1 MKASHAL
8 MTALGLLSLSQQ
20 LFAQPDVSE
29 DSSGRLVYDAAFFAQ
44 FSPANA
50 LQMVQRVPG
59 FTVENISTE
68 VRGFA
73 QAAGNVVINGQR
85 PSAKS
90 DTLDVILA
98 RIPANNVRRIELVAG
113 NELGADY
120 VGKPQVLNLI
130 LTDKAGLSGTVEGRL
145 SREYT
150 GRMLPRGSA
159 ALVYRRGDSSFNA
172 ALNYQLANMGSEQ
185 GFDRL
190 TALPSGAEIELRN
203 KNIRNTEPYTVAAL
217 GWSHEQA
224 ADRSIHLNAKLS
236 FDKWTL
242 YQQGDIIRAGA
253 KIRDELYT
261 EDHLWRTWELSG
273 DITRPLAGGAVKLN
287 LLATHRHRDN
297 DDAFAESVD
306 GTALGGFYQAFDD
319 FRDERVARLAWTRPD
334 FSGWT
339 VEIGAEGAFNQ
350 LRTDLNI
357 FNVDSQ
363 GVQDRVH
370 LPIDDATVSEYR
382 GEAFLNAGR
391 AITPNLRADF
401 GINFETSRLKVTG
414 DVSARRTLS
423 FFKPKAALDWTVDG
437 WHLQLNATRTVA
449 QLKFEDFVSG
459 SSFNTNQTDGGNVD
473 LQPQRKWEFLF
484 TVDRKILGDGRLKA
498 DLGYNAVSR
507 VQDRIPLKTIDAITG
522 EPVNTDLDA
531 PGNLGRGREWIAR
544 TNLDLPLGRVGV
556 KGGRLSLSGAYL
568 DTSVRDPYTL
578 TDRHFT
584 GVSLFTYTATFRQ
597 DLAAFAW
604 GLEMRGDTGATYY
617 RIKETDNIRGISPR
631 LSAFVEYRPSNR
643 STVTFGVD
651 NLTNAPAKRWRIF
664 YDPDR
669 TETAPFEQ
677 EYRERNPHLLLYLSL
692 KHSFG

>member
-1 MKASHAL
+1 MKAKHAL
-8 MTALGLLSLSQQ
+8 LTALGLFVLSEQA
-20 LFAQPDVSE
+20 FAQPDVSE
-29 DSSGRLVYDAAFFAQ
+29 DSSGRLVYEAAFFAQ

-59 FTVENISTE
+59 FTVENVSTE

-98 RIPANNVRRIELVAG
+98 RIPANNVQRIELISG

-120 VGKPQVLNLI
+120 VGKPQVLNII
-130 LTDKAGLSGTVEGRL
+130 LTNKAGLSGTVEGRV

-150 GRMLPRGSA
+150 GRILPRGSA

-172 ALNYQLANMGSEQ
+172 ALNYQLANMASEE

-190 TALPSGAEIELRN
+190 TAIPSGSEIEFRN
-203 KNIRNTEPYTVAAL
+203 KKSRNTEPYTVAAL

-242 YQQGDIIRAGA
+242 HQAGDVSRAGM

-287 LLATHRHRDN
+287 LLATHRHRNN
-297 DDAFAESVD
+297 DDAFEEIIG
-306 GTALGGFYQAFDD
+306 GTSRGGFYQKFDD
-319 FRDERVARLAWTRPD
+319 FRDERVARLAWTRAD
-334 FSGWT
+334 LAGWT
-339 VEIGAEGAFNQ
+339 FEIGAEGAFNQ

-357 FNVDSQ
+357 FNVDSH
-363 GVQDRVH
+363 GVHDRVH

-391 AITPNLRADF
+391 ALSGNLRADF
-401 GINFETSRLKVTG
+401 GVNFEMSRLKVTG
-414 DVSARRTLS
+414 DVSARRTLN
-423 FFKPKAALDWTVDG
+423 FFKPKAALDWSVDG
-437 WHLQLNATRTVA
+437 WHVQINATRTVA

-459 SSFNTNQTDGGNVD
+459 SSFNTNQMDGGNVD

-498 DLGYNAVSR
+498 DLGYNAVTS
-507 VQDRIPLKTIDAITG
+507 VQDRIPLKAIDAVTG
-522 EPVNTDLDA
+522 ELVNTDLDA
-531 PGNLGRGREWIAR
+531 PGNLGSGREWIAR
-544 TNLDLPLGRVGV
+544 TNLDLPLARLGI
-556 KGGRLSLSGAYL
+556 KGGRLSLSGSYL

-578 TDRHFT
+578 VNRHFT
-584 GVSLFTYTATFRQ
+584 GASLFTYTATFRQ

-617 RIKETDNIRGISPR
+617 RLRETDNIRGISPR

-651 NLTNAPAKRWRIF
+651 NLTNAPSKRWRIF

-669 TETAPFEQ
+669 TATEPFEQ
-677 EYRERNPHLLLYLSL
+677 EYRERNPHLLIYLSL